1 MRQRRR
7 LRPRRSAPTTPC
19 KASPDARPAC
29 STDATSAMTRI
40 PGCSVSREGTAIG
53 AKLGM
58 TLPARQ
64 RHFEPDAEESPDLRE
79 RAHEHRR
86 TDQQPEAGAVG
97 IPETQPQLA
106 FCRAPRG
113 THAKGWRRAEGAC

>member
-19 KASPDARPAC
+19 KASPDARPDC

-58 TLPARQ
+58 TLPPRQ
-64 RHFEPDAEESPDLRE
+64 RRFEPEAEERPQLGG
-79 RAHEHRR
+79 RAHEPPW
-86 TDQQPEAGAVG
+86 TDQQPEAGAGG
-97 IPETQPQLA
+97 IPEPQSQE
-106 FCRAPRG
+106 P
-113 THAKGWRRAEGAC
+113 